1 MTVTP
6 QASTPTSAQAQF
18 FDYSAAA
25 NPLQKGLISRIPYRS
40 FPASFFDGSG
50 NELMPLDLSPELDCE
65 GPATGPS
72 LCGNFI
78 RLDQGSLRTHAD
90 ATSQL
95 FFVARG
101 HGQTEAC
108 GQVFHWREGD
118 TFVLPAGGEAIHSSE
133 THAGLY
139 WVCLL
144 YTSPSPRDL
153 STSRMPSSA

>member
-1 MTVTP
+1 MVLLLEGTMTITP
-6 QASTPTSAQAQF
+6 RATTATSSQAQF
-18 FDYSAAA
+18 FDYASAA
-25 NPLQKGLISRIPYRS
+25 NPLQQGLISTIPYRS
-40 FPASFFDGSG
+40 FSASFFDQAGTA
-50 NELMPLDLSPELDCE
+50 LQPLDLSADLHCE

-108 GQVFHWREGD
+108 GQVFHWSEGD
-118 TFVLPAGGEAIHSSE
+118 TFVLPAGGEAIHS
-133 THAGLY
+133 
-139 WVCLL
+139 
-144 YTSPSPRDL
+144 L
-153 STSRMPSSA
+153 SLIHI

>member
-6 QASTPTSAQAQF
+6 QASSPTSAQAQF
-18 FDYSAAA
+18 FDYSSAA

-50 NELMPLDLSPELDCE
+50 SELMPLDLSPELDCE

-101 HGQTEAC
+101 PVSYTHLRA
-108 GQVFHWREGD
+108 H
-118 TFVLPAGGEAIHSSE
+118 E
-133 THAGLY
+133 T
-139 WVCLL
+139 
-144 YTSPSPRDL
+144 
-153 STSRMPSSA
+153 